1 MNRKSLGIWHPAMLY
16 LFLSIAVILIAWVGS
31 FWELRNINVNS
42 ELILRSLLTIDGV
55 RYLLHN
61 SVSMLD
67 DAPISNIL
75 MLLFTIGV
83 ANRSL
88 LFKTLSLF
96 LHHKSLSYKQYA
108 SLLLS
113 FIVFM
118 LMFLLLIYGIF
129 GPGHILLSISGIL
142 KNSPLVDGFYAIL
155 MLLVLLP
162 CLIYGIATDS
172 FNAVDDGIDALV
184 SVIRVIPSY
193 LLTLC
198 MASFLM
204 SVITYSRIDIL
215 LGVEITEIYLFSRI
229 LYWLPLPI
237 LLIFYRKKSDIV

>member
-67 DAPISNIL
+67 DAPIANIL

-113 FIVFM
+113 FIVFV
-118 LMFLLLIYGIF
+118 LMFLLLIYGVF
-129 GPGHILLSISGIL
+129 GPEHLLLSISGTL
-142 KNSPLVDGFYAIL
+142 KNSPLVDGFFAIL
-155 MLLVLLP
+155 MILVLLP
-162 CLIYGIATDS
+162 CLIYGMATDS
-172 FNAVDDGIDALV
+172 FNVVDDGIEALV
-184 SVIRVIPSY
+184 SVIRLVPSY
-193 LLTLC
+193 LFTLF

-215 LGVEITEIYLFSRI
+215 LGVGTVGITLFSQI

-237 LLIFYRKKSDIV
+237 LLFFEQKSEI

>member
-31 FWELRNINVNS
+31 FWELRNVDVNS
-42 ELILRSLLTIDGV
+42 ELVLRSLLTIDGV
-55 RYLLHN
+55 RFLLHN
-61 SVSMLD
+61 SVSLFD
-67 DAPISNIL
+67 DAPIANIL

-113 FIVFM
+113 CIVFA
-118 LMFLLLIYGIF
+118 LLFVLLLYGIF
-129 GPGHILLSISGIL
+129 GPGHILLSISGTL
-142 KNSPLVDGFYAIL
+142 KNSPLIDGFFAIL
-155 MLLVLLP
+155 MILVLLP
-162 CLIYGIATDS
+162 CLIYGMATDS
-172 FNAVDDGIDALV
+172 FNVVDDGIEALV
-184 SVIRVIPSY
+184 SVIRLVPSY
-193 LLTLC
+193 LLTLF

-204 SVITYSRIDIL
+204 SVITYSRIDVLI
-215 LGVEITEIYLFSRI
+215 GAGTTAIQLFSQI

-237 LLIFYRKKSDIV
+237 LLFFEQKSEI

>member
-67 DAPISNIL
+67 DAPIANIL

-113 FIVFM
+113 FIVFV
-118 LMFLLLIYGIF
+118 LMFVLLIYGVF
-129 GPGHILLSISGIL
+129 GPEHLLLSISGTL
-142 KNSPLVDGFYAIL
+142 KNSPLIDGFFAIL
-155 MLLVLLP
+155 MILVLLP
-162 CLIYGIATDS
+162 CLIYGMATDS
-172 FNAVDDGIDALV
+172 FNVVDDGIEALV
-184 SVIRVIPSY
+184 SVIRLVPSY
-193 LLTLC
+193 LFTLF

-204 SVITYSRIDIL
+204 SVITYSRIDVLI
-215 LGVEITEIYLFSRI
+215 GAGTTAIQLFSQI

-237 LLIFYRKKSDIV
+237 LLFFEQKSEI

>member
-61 SVSMLD
+61 SVSLLD
-67 DAPISNIL
+67 DAPIANIL

-113 FIVFM
+113 FIVFV
-118 LMFLLLIYGIF
+118 LMFLLLIYGVF
-129 GPGHILLSISGIL
+129 GPEHLLLSISGTL
-142 KNSPLVDGFYAIL
+142 KNSPLIDGFFAIL
-155 MLLVLLP
+155 MILVLLP
-162 CLIYGIATDS
+162 CLIYGMATDS
-172 FNAVDDGIDALV
+172 FNVVDDGIDALV
-184 SVIRVIPSY
+184 SVIRLVPSY
-193 LLTLC
+193 LFTLF

-215 LGVEITEIYLFSRI
+215 LGVGTVGITLFSQI

-237 LLIFYRKKSDIV
+237 LLFFEQKSEI

>member
-61 SVSMLD
+61 SVSLLD
-67 DAPISNIL
+67 DAPIANIL

-113 FIVFM
+113 FIVFV
-118 LMFLLLIYGIF
+118 LMFLLLIYGVF
-129 GPGHILLSISGIL
+129 GPEHLLLSISGTL
-142 KNSPLVDGFYAIL
+142 KNSPLVDGFFAIL
-155 MLLVLLP
+155 MILVLLP
-162 CLIYGIATDS
+162 CLIYGMATDS
-172 FNAVDDGIDALV
+172 FNVVDDGIDALV
-184 SVIRVIPSY
+184 SVIRLVPSY
-193 LLTLC
+193 LLTLF

-215 LGVEITEIYLFSRI
+215 LGVGTVSITLFSQI

-237 LLIFYRKKSDIV
+237 LLFFEQKSEI

>member
-67 DAPISNIL
+67 DAPIANIL

-113 FIVFM
+113 FMVFV
-118 LMFLLLIYGIF
+118 LMFLLLIYGVF
-129 GPGHILLSISGIL
+129 GPEHLLLSISGTL
-142 KNSPLVDGFYAIL
+142 KNSPLIDGFFAIL
-155 MLLVLLP
+155 MILVLLP
-162 CLIYGIATDS
+162 CLIYGMATDN
-172 FNAVDDGIDALV
+172 FNVIDDGIDALV
-184 SVIRVIPSY
+184 SVIRLVPSY
-193 LLTLC
+193 LFTLF

-215 LGVEITEIYLFSRI
+215 LGVGTVGITLFSQI

-237 LLIFYRKKSDIV
+237 LLFFEQKSEI

>member
-67 DAPISNIL
+67 DAPIANIL

-113 FIVFM
+113 FIVFV
-118 LMFLLLIYGIF
+118 LMFLLLIYGVF
-129 GPGHILLSISGIL
+129 GPEHLLLSISGTL
-142 KNSPLVDGFYAIL
+142 KNSPLIDGFFAIL
-155 MLLVLLP
+155 MILVLLP
-162 CLIYGIATDS
+162 CLIYGMATDS
-172 FNAVDDGIDALV
+172 FNVVDDGIEALV
-184 SVIRVIPSY
+184 SVIRLVPSY
-193 LLTLC
+193 LFTLF

-215 LGVEITEIYLFSRI
+215 LGVGTVGITLFSQI

-237 LLIFYRKKSDIV
+237 LLFFEQKSEI